1 MRQNRNKAK
10 PNYVL
15 VQLNENGIAS
25 LVLNRPDC
33 ANAFNAEV
41 IAQLITHLDTLS
53 SDPRVRGLILA
64 GQGKHF
70 SAGADIDWMRSMAT
84 KGQQKNQLD
93 AYQLATLLEK
103 LDRFPHP
110 TVAVVQ
116 GSAFGGALGL
126 ICCCDMV
133 IASDNAAFCL
143 SEVRLGL
150 VPATIAPYVIRAMG
164 VRNARRYMLSAERI
178 NAETAC
184 RLNIVH
190 QISHSDNLQNQALT
204 WLTPLLAHS
213 PHALVE
219 AKKLCHHCH
228 HSPIDESMKSY
239 TSELIADIRVS
250 PQGQEGLSAFLQKRA
265 PNWNNLSSGEKK

>member
-1 MRQNRNKAK
+1 MSQDRNKAK
-10 PNYVL
+10 RNHVL

-25 LVLNRPDC
+25 LMLNRPDC

-41 IAQLITHLDTLS
+41 IAQLITHLDMLS
-53 SDPRVRGLILA
+53 SDPKVRALILA

-70 SAGADIDWMRSMAT
+70 SAGADIEWMRSMTT
-84 KGQQKNQLD
+84 KSPQKNQLD

-133 IASDNAAFCL
+133 IANDNAAFCL
-143 SEVRLGL
+143 SEVKLGL

-164 VRNARRYMLSAERI
+164 VRHARRYMLSAEKI

-190 QISHSDNLQNQALT
+190 QISHCDDLQDQALA

-213 PHALVE
+213 PQALVE
-219 AKKLCHHCH
+219 VKKLCHHCH
-228 HSPIDESMKSY
+228 HSPIDEPMKHY
-239 TSELIADIRVS
+239 TSELIANIRVS

-265 PNWNNLSSGEKK
+265 PNWSNLSHGESE